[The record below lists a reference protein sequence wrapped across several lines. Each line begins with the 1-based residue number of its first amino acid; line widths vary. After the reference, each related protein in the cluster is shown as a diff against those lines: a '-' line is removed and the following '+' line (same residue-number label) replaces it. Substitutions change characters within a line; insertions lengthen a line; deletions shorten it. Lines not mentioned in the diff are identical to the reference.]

1 MIILDGIRYDLVD
14 GSKINSQNK
23 YNLQLQIFQKWIK
36 QNPTNSL
43 LLESYADLPT
53 VTMQRVK
60 AMMIGDIP
68 QFIEISNNFNAQR
81 VKKIFIKYYLNYF

>member
-36 QNPTNSL
+36 QNPTNAL

-68 QFIEISNNFNAQR
+68 QFVEMSNNFNSQN
-81 VKKIFIKYYLNYF
+81 VKNTIQ

>member
-1 MIILDGIRYDLVD
+1 L
-14 GSKINSQNK
+14 
-23 YNLQLQIFQKWIK
+23 IK
-36 QNPTNSL
+36 QNSSNAL

-68 QFIEISNNFNAQR
+68 QFVEISNNFDA
-81 VKKIFIKYYLNYF
+81 